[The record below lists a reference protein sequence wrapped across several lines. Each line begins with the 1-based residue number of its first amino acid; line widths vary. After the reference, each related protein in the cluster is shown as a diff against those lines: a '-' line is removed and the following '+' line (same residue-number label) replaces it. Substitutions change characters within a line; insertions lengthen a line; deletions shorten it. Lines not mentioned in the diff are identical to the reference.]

1 MEKYVIRGG
10 KPLVGD
16 VNIGGAKNAA
26 VAILP
31 ATILAGGKCLI
42 ENLPCI
48 SDVMASLQILSELG
62 ASIRMVSRSTYEID
76 TSHLDS
82 TEVSNELSR
91 QMRASYYFLGAL
103 LGRFGSGQVAMPGGC
118 NLGPRPIDQHLKAF
132 TAFGAED
139 SVEYGQI
146 HVRSEHLVGGHV
158 FFDTVSVGATMN
170 AMLAAVLAEGTTILE
185 NVAREPHIVD
195 LANFLNMMGADVHG
209 AGTDVIKIHGVKE
222 MHGCNYSIIP
232 DQIEA
237 GSYMVAAA
245 ITKGDI
251 TLHNVIPKHM
261 EPITAKL
268 RAAGCE
274 VEEFDD
280 ALRITRTGEL
290 KPLKL
295 KTMPHPGFPTDMQPL
310 MTALLTL
317 AKGTSI
323 VTEGIWENRFRYV
336 DELIHMGANIQVDGQ
351 VAVIEGVKELHP
363 APLRATDLRAGA
375 AMVMAALA
383 ANGVSE
389 VDETIHIERG
399 YENIVEK
406 LQALGADIRRVEI
419 PANAVS
425 RAIKK
430 DSWAADRAAQ
440 FLWKALGQTNGIFY
454 HPVFWLLRQLRADPQ
469 RGQVSADRHGQ
480 ELPHDSDRAENPGSG
495 GQRLRRHP
503 RHARALRPRLGTGY
517 LFEKA
522 PRPAVRMCRYAGY
535 AGLPRHDSA
544 RGGGNPCGRSDA
556 GNRQLHGDELSH
568 QP

>member
-1 MEKYVIRGG
+1 MEKYVIHGG
-10 KPLVGD
+10 KPLSGEV
-16 VNIGGAKNAA
+16 VIGGAKNAA

-62 ASIRMVSRSTYEID
+62 AGIRMVTRNIYEID
-76 TSHLDS
+76 TTNINS

-146 HVRSEHLVGGHV
+146 RVKADHLVGSHV

-170 AMLAAVLAEGTTILE
+170 AMLAAATAQGTTVLE

-195 LANFLNMMGADVHG
+195 LANFLNMMGADIHG
-209 AGTDVIKIHGVKE
+209 AGTDVIKIHGVKQL
-222 MHGCNYSIIP
+222 HGCNYSIIP

-245 ITKGDI
+245 ITKGDV
-251 TLHNVIPKHM
+251 TLRNVTPKHL

-274 VEEFDD
+274 IEEFDD
-280 ALRITRTGEL
+280 ALRIRRTGDL
-290 KPLKL
+290 HPLKV

-310 MTALLTL
+310 MTTLLTL
-317 AKGTSI
+317 ADGTSI

-336 DELIHMGANIQVDGQ
+336 DELLRMGANIQVDGQ
-351 VAVIEGVKELHP
+351 VAVIEGVRKLRP

-375 AMVMAALA
+375 AMVMAALSA
-383 ANGVSE
+383 DGISE

-406 LQALGADIRRVEI
+406 LQLLGADIRRVEA
-419 PANAVS
+419 PRNAIT
-425 RAIKK
+425 RAI
-430 DSWAADRAAQ
+430 
-440 FLWKALGQTNGIFY
+440 
-454 HPVFWLLRQLRADPQ
+454 
-469 RGQVSADRHGQ
+469 
-480 ELPHDSDRAENPGSG
+480 
-495 GQRLRRHP
+495 
-503 RHARALRPRLGTGY
+503 
-517 LFEKA
+517 
-522 PRPAVRMCRYAGY
+522 
-535 AGLPRHDSA
+535 
-544 RGGGNPCGRSDA
+544 
-556 GNRQLHGDELSH
+556 
-568 QP
+568 

>member
-1 MEKYVIRGG
+1 MEKYVIHGG
-10 KPLVGD
+10 KPLSGEV
-16 VNIGGAKNAA
+16 VIGGAKNAA

-62 ASIRMVSRSTYEID
+62 AGIRMVTRNIYEID
-76 TSHLDS
+76 TTNINS

-146 HVRSEHLVGGHV
+146 RVKADHLVGSHV

-170 AMLAAVLAEGTTILE
+170 AMLAAATAQGTTVLE

-195 LANFLNMMGADVHG
+195 LANFLNMMGADIHG
-209 AGTDVIKIHGVKE
+209 AGTDVIKIHGVRQL
-222 MHGCNYSIIP
+222 HGCNYSIIP

-245 ITKGDI
+245 ITKGDV
-251 TLHNVIPKHM
+251 TLRNVTPKHL

-274 VEEFDD
+274 IEEFDD
-280 ALRITRTGEL
+280 ALRIRRTGDL
-290 KPLKL
+290 HPLKV

-310 MTALLTL
+310 MTTLLTL
-317 AKGTSI
+317 ADGTSI

-336 DELIHMGANIQVDGQ
+336 DELLRMGANIQVDGQ
-351 VAVIEGVKELHP
+351 VAVIEGVKKLRP

-375 AMVMAALA
+375 AMVMAALSA
-383 ANGVSE
+383 DGISE

-406 LQALGADIRRVEI
+406 LQLLGADIRRVEA
-419 PANAVS
+419 PRNAIT
-425 RAIKK
+425 RAI
-430 DSWAADRAAQ
+430 
-440 FLWKALGQTNGIFY
+440 
-454 HPVFWLLRQLRADPQ
+454 
-469 RGQVSADRHGQ
+469 
-480 ELPHDSDRAENPGSG
+480 
-495 GQRLRRHP
+495 
-503 RHARALRPRLGTGY
+503 
-517 LFEKA
+517 
-522 PRPAVRMCRYAGY
+522 
-535 AGLPRHDSA
+535 
-544 RGGGNPCGRSDA
+544 
-556 GNRQLHGDELSH
+556 
-568 QP
+568 

>member
-1 MEKYVIRGG
+1 MLVNLYTLAVQVTKWNAFSSLNRPVAEAFDKEIIKVEKFVITGG
-10 KPLVGD
+10 KPLHGEVT
-16 VNIGGAKNAA
+16 ISGAKNAA
-26 VAILP
+26 VGILP
-31 ATILAGGKCLI
+31 ATILAADVCVI
-42 ENLPCI
+42 ENLPDI
-48 SDVMASLQILSELG
+48 SDVSVSLKILSTLG
-62 ASIRMVSRSTYEID
+62 AQVKMLNRNTYEID
-76 TSHLDS
+76 TRHLVTTNVPDD
-82 TEVSNELSR
+82 LSR

-103 LGRFGSGQVAMPGGC
+103 LSRFGKAQVAMPGGC
-118 NLGPRPIDQHLKAF
+118 NLGPRPIDQHLKVFSAL
-132 TAFGAED
+132 GAED
-139 SVEYGQI
+139 SVDYGMI
-146 HVRSEHLVGGHV
+146 TVRTKQELTGAHI
-158 FFDTVSVGATMN
+158 FFDKVSVGATMN
-170 AMLAAVLAEGTTILE
+170 GMLSAVMAKGQTILE
-185 NVAREPHIVD
+185 NCAKEPHVVD
-195 LANFLNMMGADVHG
+195 LANFLNMCGADVRG
-209 AGTDVIKIHGVKE
+209 AGTDVIKVRGVEK
-222 MHGCNYSIIP
+222 MHGCTYSIIP

-245 ITKGDI
+245 ITKGNI

-425 RAIKK
+425 RAI
-430 DSWAADRAAQ
+430 
-440 FLWKALGQTNGIFY
+440 
-454 HPVFWLLRQLRADPQ
+454 
-469 RGQVSADRHGQ
+469 
-480 ELPHDSDRAENPGSG
+480 
-495 GQRLRRHP
+495 
-503 RHARALRPRLGTGY
+503 
-517 LFEKA
+517 
-522 PRPAVRMCRYAGY
+522 
-535 AGLPRHDSA
+535 
-544 RGGGNPCGRSDA
+544 
-556 GNRQLHGDELSH
+556 
-568 QP
+568 